1 MKIAKLNLDNI
12 NLKKYII
19 VLLFFIISSCDIY
32 KNAWEQPYQEE
43 EWLINEDQIQQGC
56 YNGKDCIPSLI
67 FPEKSEIN
75 GDNLEYLKDDDL
87 ISGVWDG
94 INYIAY
100 PHPILNWHEV
110 VNEDGYCIS
119 FCPITGSAVH
129 FSSKSEFGVSGL
141 LFNSNLIMYDRDTDS
156 YWQQMMLK
164 SVAGDLKGT
173 SLKILPMLE
182 TTWENWK
189 LLFPS
194 TKVLNSNTDL
204 VKKYSDFDYSNDK
217 ISDQKIDTGYIPIPI
232 SQRDNR
238 LPLRERVLTIIDNQD
253 VIAIPISDYIE
264 PTVLSLKINNN
275 NYTSIISAKNNIAMA
290 FKTNRIIDIPEWNIQ
305 DSKLLLRD
313 SKSNEQW
320 NILGYPLNQNQSSL
334 NPANSYIAYWFA
346 VAAIH
351 PQVEIITK

>member
-1 MKIAKLNLDNI
+1 MKITKFNLDNI

-19 VLLFFIISSCDIY
+19 LLLLLIFSSCDFY
-32 KNAWEQPYQEE
+32 KDAWEQPYEE
-43 EWLINEDQIQQGC
+43 DEWSINEDQIQQGC
-56 YNGKDCIPSLI
+56 YNGKDCIPSLE

-75 GDNLEYLKDDDL
+75 GDNLEYLRDDDL
-87 ISGVWDG
+87 IAGVWDG
-94 INYIAY
+94 VNYIAY

-129 FSSKSEFGVSGL
+129 FSSDSEFGVSGL
-141 LFNSNLIMYDRDTDS
+141 LYNSNLIMYDRDSDS

-173 SLKILPMLE
+173 SLKILPILE
-182 TTWENWK
+182 TTWKNWK

-204 VKKYSDFDYSNDK
+204 VKKYSEFDYSNDK
-217 ISDQKIDTGYIPIPI
+217 ISDQKIDAGYIPIPI

-238 LPLRERVLTIIDNQD
+238 LPLRERILTIIDNKD
-253 VIAIPISDYIE
+253 VVAIPISDYFE
-264 PTVLSLKINNN
+264 PTILSFEINNVK
-275 NYTSIISAKNNIAMA
+275 YTSIISEKDNIAIV
-290 FKTNRIIDIPEWNIQ
+290 FKTDRIVAISEWNIQ
-305 DSKLLLRD
+305 NGEILITDIKTGD
-313 SKSNEQW
+313 KW
-320 NILGYPLNQNQSSL
+320 NILGFPTNNNHSALKI
-334 NPANSYIAYWFA
+334 ANSYIAYWFA

-351 PQVEIITK
+351 PQVEIMIK